1 MVKQGKL
8 AATQRD
14 RRGGQRV
21 DVGMMRIEREGGEQ
35 RHGEREK
42 PEEEAERDIA
52 RRKRAK

>member
-21 DVGMMRIEREGGEQ
+21 DVGVMRIEREGGEQ

>member
-8 AATQRD
+8 TATQRD

-21 DVGMMRIEREGGEQ
+21 DVRMMRVEREGGEQ
-35 RHGEREK
+35 RDGKREK

>member
-21 DVGMMRIEREGGEQ
+21 DVGVVRIEREGSQQ
-35 RHGEREK
+35 RHWKREK
-42 PEEEAERDIA
+42 PEEEAERDVA
-52 RRKRAK
+52 TRKSAK